1 MNLMNSGPWEL
12 MIIMLVLF
20 QFIYYIPAMI
30 AMSKKRPDT
39 LKIFIINLFVG
50 WTLFG
55 WVIIFVWVLI
65 TNSRQA
71 PENI

>member
-20 QFIYYIPAMI
+20 QFIYYIPVMI

-39 LKIFIINLFVG
+39 LKIFIINLLVG
-50 WTLFG
+50 WTFFG
-55 WVIIFVWVLI
+55 WVIILVWVLI

>member
-30 AMSKKRPDT
+30 AMSKKIPDT
-39 LKIFIINLFVG
+39 LKIFIINLLVG
-50 WTLFG
+50 WTLFV
-55 WVIIFVWVLI
+55 WVIILVWVLI

>member
-1 MNLMNSGPWEL
+1 MNLMNSGHWEL

-20 QFIYYIPAMI
+20 QFIYYIPVMI

-39 LKIFIINLFVG
+39 LKIFIINLLVGLTFFV
-50 WTLFG
+50 
-55 WVIIFVWVLI
+55 WVIILVWVLI